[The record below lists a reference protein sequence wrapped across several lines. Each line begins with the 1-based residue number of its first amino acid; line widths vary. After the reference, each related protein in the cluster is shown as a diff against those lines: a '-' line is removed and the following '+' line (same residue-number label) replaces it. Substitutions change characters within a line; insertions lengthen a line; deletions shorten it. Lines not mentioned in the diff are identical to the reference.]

1 MAKILSIDLGASNGR
16 ATLAEFDGKAIRV
29 EELHRFP
36 NDPVPVGSTLYWDV
50 LRLLFEIRQSISKAV
65 NAGGFDY
72 IGIDTWGVDFGL
84 VGRDGRLLENPVHYR
99 DNRTDS
105 YQLLYRDIPKEEIY
119 ASTGIQDMQINT
131 LHQLAYLRRERPE
144 LLERAGRMLFMPD
157 LLNYFLTGE
166 MRTEYT
172 IASTSALLDARARDW
187 DFGLIGRVGLDRS
200 LFCDIVQPGTV
211 CGVLRADIQAELGAP
226 PAKVMCIAS
235 HDTASAVAAVPAE
248 GKDFLYVICGTWSLL
263 GTELAEP
270 HIDER
275 AALRNFTN
283 EGGANRTIR
292 YLKNIMGTWLS
303 QECRRQWAR
312 EGKQYSYDELDAM
325 AEAAEPFQSFIDVD
339 APDFIKPGDMPA
351 RIRAYC
357 RASGQREPQT
367 EGEVIRCVVESL
379 ALKCRHN
386 MLAVE
391 ETAGLRAE
399 SANMVGGG
407 IKSPFFCRSV
417 ASALGKAVHA
427 GPVEATALGS
437 IALQLIAAG
446 ELSSVAEAR
455 QVIRGA
461 GGIVEYEPQ
470 DAAQWGVAYG
480 RFARLPLL

>member
-16 ATLAEFDGKAIRV
+16 AILAEFDGKTINMR
-29 EELHRFP
+29 ELHRFP
-36 NDPVPVGSTLYWDV
+36 NDPVPLRGTLYWDV
-50 LRLLFEIRQSISKAV
+50 LRLLHEIRQSISKAV

-84 VGRDGRLLENPVHYR
+84 VGKDGGLLENPVHYR

-105 YQLLYRDIPKEEIY
+105 YQLLYRDIPKDEIY

-131 LHQLAYLRRERPE
+131 LHQLAYLRREKPE
-144 LLERAGRMLFMPD
+144 LLARADRLLFMPD

-166 MRTEYT
+166 MKTEYT

-187 DFGLIGRVGLDRS
+187 DFGLIDRVGLDRS
-200 LFCDIVQPGTV
+200 MFCRIVQPGTV
-211 CGVLRADIQAELGAP
+211 CGELSAGVRAELGAP

-235 HDTASAVAAVPAE
+235 HDTASAVAAVPAG
-248 GKDFLYVICGTWSLL
+248 GKDFVYVVCGTWSLL
-263 GTELAEP
+263 GTELPEP
-270 HIDER
+270 HIDSR

-283 EGGANRTIR
+283 EGGVNRTIR

-312 EGKQYSYDELDAM
+312 EGRAYSYDELDAM
-325 AEAAEPFQSFIDVD
+325 AEAAPPFQSFIDVD

-357 RASGQREPQT
+357 RASGQRAPET

-386 MLAVE
+386 LLAIE
-391 ETAGLRAE
+391 DTAGIRAD

-407 IKSPFFCRSV
+407 IKSPFFCRAV
-417 ASALGKAVHA
+417 AGAMGKAVHA

-437 IALQLIAAG
+437 IALQLVAAG
-446 ELSSVAEAR
+446 EIAGVGEAR
-455 QVIRGA
+455 RVIRDA
-461 GGIVEYEPQ
+461 CEIAEYEPE
-470 DAAQWGVAYG
+470 DAARWDDAYG
-480 RFARLPLL
+480 RFTRLPLQ